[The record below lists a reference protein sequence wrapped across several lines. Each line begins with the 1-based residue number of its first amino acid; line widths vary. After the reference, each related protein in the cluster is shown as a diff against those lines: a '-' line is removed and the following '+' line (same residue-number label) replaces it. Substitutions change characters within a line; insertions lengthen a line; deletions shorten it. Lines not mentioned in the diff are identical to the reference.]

1 MSDSILKPSYVTP
14 SLKLA
19 NEALAIELLG
29 GATPKAVVGFMP
41 RIFKSAASGLAGFLA
56 GKFDYFKAKS
66 QAHDQEKILH
76 KLQDAGFGVIAGIEV
91 ATLEGFCGTYLE
103 YSKQILQDLTFYDE
117 YTAPDLA
124 RYKLLIGDIIT
135 NRSARLDLIDLT
147 RRYRATEKARELSDQ
162 ANAEFFAAGSH
173 KAIQPIGKVV
183 ERIADLGQIFGN
195 SQAIITKIKAIDPD
209 GVKGR
214 VNEINDLIGLLVEEI
229 DANRITELSKSQ
241 IQNLSQGIMELAYQI
256 EHFSLTYYR
265 AVTFVTAISRLTE
278 ALEKA

>member
-1 MSDSILKPSYVTP
+1 MSTPDPKPSYVTP

-19 NEALAIELLG
+19 NEALAIELL
-29 GATPKAVVGFMP
+29 TSNTSNAVTGFMP

-66 QAHDQEKILH
+66 LGHDQEKILL
-76 KLQDAGFGVIAGIEV
+76 KLQNASYSVIAGVEV
-91 ATLEGFCGTYLE
+91 TTLEGFCGTYLE
-103 YSKQILQDLTFYDE
+103 YSKQILQDLTFYNT
-117 YTAPDLA
+117 YTEPDLA

-147 RRYRATEKARELSDQ
+147 RRYRATEKAREESDKS
-162 ANAEFFAAGSH
+162 NAEFFAAGSH

-183 ERIADLGQIFGN
+183 ERITDLGQVFGN
-195 SQAIITKIKAIDPD
+195 AQEIITKIKAIDPD
-209 GVKGR
+209 AVKGR
-214 VNEINDLIGLLVEEI
+214 VNEINDLIELLVGEI
-229 DANRITELSKSQ
+229 DAKNITELSKSQ

-278 ALEKA
+278 ALEKV